1 MTRRKHVNK
10 QRPVPCTDAN
20 QRVREHQQFL
30 DRKMAYARKLREKYM
45 EKYSQQVRGASN
57 ALTSVD
63 APGTV

>member
-10 QRPVPCTDAN
+10 QHPVPCTDAN
-20 QRVREHQQFL
+20 QRVREHQQFI

-45 EKYSQQVRGASN
+45 EEYNKQIGGASDTL
-57 ALTSVD
+57 AAVD